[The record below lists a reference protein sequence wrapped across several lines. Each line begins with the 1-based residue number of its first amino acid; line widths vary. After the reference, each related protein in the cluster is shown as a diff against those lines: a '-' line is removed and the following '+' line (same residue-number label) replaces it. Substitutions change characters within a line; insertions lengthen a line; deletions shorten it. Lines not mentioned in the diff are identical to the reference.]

1 MSTSQVLPFNPNDNS
16 GTGWTFDHADGG
28 AFRGAMGN
36 ALYTFRS
43 EIDLLFIPRGTMRC
57 KRHQESCVCCLHWP
71 KEAICVAC
79 CLA

>member
-1 MSTSQVLPFNPNDNS
+1 VLPFNPNDNS

-43 EIDLLFIPRGTMRC
+43 VSGFSD
-57 KRHQESCVCCLHWP
+57 V
-71 KEAICVAC
+71 VAG
-79 CLA
+79 